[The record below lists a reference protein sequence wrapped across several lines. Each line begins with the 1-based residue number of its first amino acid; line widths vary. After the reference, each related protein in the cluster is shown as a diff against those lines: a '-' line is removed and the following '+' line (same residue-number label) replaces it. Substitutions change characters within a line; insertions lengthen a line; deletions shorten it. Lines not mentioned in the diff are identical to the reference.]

1 MGEATY
7 QLVQD
12 VFDQQQVT
20 RLGGF
25 NQLKNIFVNLIE
37 VIIVTNFGMNTF
49 LFVWS
54 HLNIYERWNKTVLGY
69 FEIKEC
75 SRWHVFLL
83 VQAGY
88 LDPPKVSNFI
98 PYNIPYVLLV

>member
-49 LFVWS
+49 LFV
-54 HLNIYERWNKTVLGY
+54 
-69 FEIKEC
+69 
-75 SRWHVFLL
+75 
-83 VQAGY
+83 
-88 LDPPKVSNFI
+88 
-98 PYNIPYVLLV
+98 